1 MIGPKLADNILSTTN
16 PLSYVSNC
24 NNSIVIPPVTM
35 AEVKQ
40 TILSMKNSSAGW
52 MVFLPFL
59 LRTSDSY
66 IESLTCLINR
76 SFADG
81 IFHNELKL
89 GRTAPI
95 FKSGDCAVFGNYR
108 PISILTFFA
117 KVSEKLLYKYLLDF
131 LDDKHVF
138 YRHQLGFR
146 EKHSTQQAIISLVEK
161 ITAAWES
168 GDIVIE
174 VFLDL
179 KKAFDT
185 VPHDISLKKTIC
197 LWNQRTCPQT
207 AEELFD

>member
-1 MIGPKLADNILSTTN
+1 M
-16 PLSYVSNC
+16 
-24 NNSIVIPPVTM
+24 
-35 AEVKQ
+35 
-40 TILSMKNSSAGW
+40 
-52 MVFLPFL
+52 
-59 LRTSDSY
+59 
-66 IESLTCLINR
+66 
-76 SFADG
+76 
-81 IFHNELKL
+81 
-89 GRTAPI
+89 GRIALI

-131 LDDKHVF
+131 LDDNHVF
-138 YRHQLGFR
+138 YRHQFGFR

-185 VPHDISLKKTIC
+185 VPHNISLKKLYAYGIRGPALKLLKSYLTD
-197 LWNQRTCPQT
+197 RTQYVIYDGILSTTLLIRYGVPQGSI
-207 AEELFD
+207 LGP